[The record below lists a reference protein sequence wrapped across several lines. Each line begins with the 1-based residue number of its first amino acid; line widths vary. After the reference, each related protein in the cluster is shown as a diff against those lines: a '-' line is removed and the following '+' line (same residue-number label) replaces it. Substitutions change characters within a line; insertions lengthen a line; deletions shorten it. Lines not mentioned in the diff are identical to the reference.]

1 MPVSDSRAGAG
12 RAVPFDLMPTAAAVV
27 DEQGAVVGWSDEAA
41 RLLGRTAG
49 EVLGRPISALLAP
62 GQDGLLPPRGGS
74 ERSAAGLSSGAVVR
88 AVHRDGRVLTLGV
101 QASALAD
108 VSGSRRWH
116 LSAIDLGGAPWWRAS
131 HSVVERFLTRSPY
144 GIAVLDTD
152 LRYVWLNGTL
162 ERMAGVSLEERLGHR
177 MREVLPKLSPYQVE
191 RQLQS
196 VLDTGVPVLNFEY
209 RGYVPID
216 PGREHAFSTSILRL
230 DDDAGRVLGVCY
242 ISVDIT
248 DRWRTR
254 ERLTLLT
261 ESGTRIGTT
270 LDLEATAREL
280 TEVAVPGLADL
291 ALVDLLDPVLQGD
304 EPAPPGRH
312 DPPPLRR
319 MAHLS
324 VRTGNPEVVVAIGG
338 DPCYPAS
345 SPMIRCLAEEGP
357 VLQPSLAGQPWT
369 EQDAVRGE
377 SRATWDL
384 HSLMAVPVR
393 ARGTVLGV
401 AVFIRSGGSDPFESE
416 DLALAEELVSRAAV
430 CLDNA
435 RRYTR
440 EHRMALTLQRSLLP
454 QFLPVLPA
462 IDAAY
467 RYLPAAADGSAGGD
481 WFDVLPLSGARVALV
496 VGDMVGHGINAA
508 AAMGRLRTAVH
519 TLADMDLPPDE
530 LLAHLDDLV
539 LRLVDER
546 SAQQGDAETATTA
559 HGATCLYV
567 VHDPAT
573 GHCTMARAGHP
584 APAIITPDGRVTFA
598 DLPPGPPLGVG
609 TLPFESAEFDLP
621 EGSVLALFT
630 DGLLSGAGLAP
641 EVAGERLRAALENV
655 RPGLEHACDD
665 ILAAMLP
672 DGPDD
677 DAVLLL
683 ARTHGLAADR
693 VVTWELPSDPAVVA
707 EARSLAAGALTAW
720 GLDDLVFTTE
730 LVVSELVTNAI
741 RYGSAPVTLRL
752 INQAV
757 LICEVSDGTST
768 SPRLRHART
777 TDEGGRGL
785 FLVAQLCRR
794 WGTRYTGSGKIIWA
808 EQNVP

>member
-1 MPVSDSRAGAG
+1 MPDSDSRAGTG
-12 RAVPFDLMPTAAAVV
+12 RAVPFDLMPTATAVV
-27 DEQGAVVGWSDEAA
+27 DEQGAVVGWSDEAT
-41 RLLGRTAG
+41 RLLGRG
-49 EVLGRPISALLAP
+49 PEEVLGRPIGDMLAP
-62 GQDGLLPPRGGS
+62 GQPDLLPPRGGS
-74 ERSAAGLSSGAVVR
+74 ARTEAGLSSGAVIRV
-88 AVHRDGRVLTLGV
+88 VHRDGRVLTLGI
-101 QASALAD
+101 QATALAD
-108 VSGSRRWH
+108 VSGDRRWH
-116 LSAIDLGGAPWWRAS
+116 LTAIDLGRAPWWRAS
-131 HSVVERFLTRSPY
+131 HSVLERFLTRSPY

-152 LRYVWLNGTL
+152 LRYVWINGTL
-162 ERMAGVSLEERLGHR
+162 ERMAGVGLEQRIGRR
-177 MREVLPKLSPYQVE
+177 MRDVLPKLSPFQVE
-191 RQLQS
+191 RQLRS
-196 VLDTGVPVLNFEY
+196 VLDTGQPVLNFEY

-216 PGREHAFSTSILRL
+216 PGREHAFSTSIMRL
-230 DDDAGRVLGVCY
+230 DDDDGRVLGVCY

-291 ALVDLLDPVLQGD
+291 AVVDLLDPVLQGD
-304 EPAPPGRH
+304 EPGPPDRTG
-312 DPPPLRR
+312 PPPLRR

-324 VRTGNPEVVVAIGG
+324 VRSGTPEAVVPIGV
-338 DPCYPAS
+338 DPGYTAS
-345 SPMIRCLAEEGP
+345 SPMMRCLAEEGP
-357 VLQPSLAGQPWT
+357 VLQPSMHDQAWAA
-369 EQDAVRGE
+369 DDRARGV
-377 SRATWDL
+377 SRDTWDL

-401 AVFIRSGGSDPFESE
+401 AVFVRSGNSDPFEAE

-440 EHRMALTLQRSLLP
+440 EHRTALTLQRSLLP
-454 QFLPVLPA
+454 QSLPVLPA
-462 IDAAY
+462 IEAAY

-481 WFDVLPLSGARVALV
+481 WFDVLPISGARVALV

-546 SAQQGDAETATTA
+546 SEQPDGPETAATA
-559 HGATCLYV
+559 QGATCLYI

-584 APAIITPDGRVTFA
+584 APAIVTPDGRVTFA
-598 DLPPGPPLGVG
+598 ELPPGPPLGVG

-630 DGLLSGAGLAP
+630 DGLVTGSGLGPAA
-641 EVAGERLRAALENV
+641 AGERLRRVLEST
-655 RPGLEHACDD
+655 RPGLEHACED
-665 ILAAMLP
+665 ILTAMLP

-683 ARTHGLAADR
+683 ARTHRLREDR
-693 VVTWELPSDPAVVA
+693 IVTWELPSDPVVVA
-707 EARSLAAGALTAW
+707 EARLLAAGALAAW
-720 GLDDLVFTTE
+720 GLEELVFTTE

-752 INQAV
+752 INESV

-794 WGTRYTGSGKIIWA
+794 WGTRYTDTGKIIWA
-808 EQNVP
+808 EQNLP